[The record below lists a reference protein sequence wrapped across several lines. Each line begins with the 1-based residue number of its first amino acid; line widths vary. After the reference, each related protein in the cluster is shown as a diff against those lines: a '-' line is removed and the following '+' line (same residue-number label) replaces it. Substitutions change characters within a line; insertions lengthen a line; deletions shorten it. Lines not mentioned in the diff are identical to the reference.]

1 MGWTWTYKKAG
12 ESVFDFFSS
21 RWNNE
26 EKREDGSVILR
37 KVLDCAVVRLK
48 TAYLAYEIISL
59 NRREVVACVCLL
71 GYSKDYYNFGFK
83 EMDES
88 MGPFNYDCPERILN
102 LLTPTSNELAKKWRD
117 QCREMIER
125 KKSAPKLHIGD
136 VLEFVE
142 PVRFTNGSVTR
153 HLAVALLRPLRFKIA
168 HPTENGGFETSYGR
182 FRLNR
187 KSLGPGC
194 FTVVGRVK
202 EA

>member
-1 MGWTWTYKKAG
+1 MGWTWTHKEPG
-12 ESVFDFFSS
+12 ESIFDFFSS
-21 RWNNE
+21 RWNDE

-48 TAYLAYEIISL
+48 TAYMAYEILSL

-83 EMDES
+83 DMDEN
-88 MGPFNYDCPERILN
+88 MGPFNHDCPERILN
-102 LLTPTSNELAKKWRD
+102 LLTPTSNGLANKWRYR
-117 QCREMIER
+117 CREMLER
-125 KKSAPKLHIGD
+125 KKSAPKLQVGD
-136 VLEFVE
+136 VLEFAQ

-153 HLAVALLRPLRFKIA
+153 HLAVMALRPLRFKIA
-168 HPTENGGFETSYGR
+168 QPIKNGGFETSCGR
-182 FRLNR
+182 FRLSR
-187 KSLGPGC
+187 QSLESGC

>member
-1 MGWTWTYKKAG
+1 MGWTWTHKEPG
-12 ESVFDFFSS
+12 ESIFDFFSS
-21 RWNNE
+21 RWNDE

-83 EMDES
+83 DMDEN
-88 MGPFNYDCPERILN
+88 MGLFNYDCPERILN
-102 LLTPTSNELAKKWRD
+102 LLTPTSNGLANKWRYR
-117 QCREMIER
+117 CREMLEK
-125 KKSAPKLHIGD
+125 KKSAPKLQVGD
-136 VLEFVE
+136 VLEFAQ

-153 HLAVALLRPLRFKIA
+153 HLAVMALRPLRFKIA
-168 HPTENGGFETSYGR
+168 QPAKNGGFKTSYGR

-187 KSLGPGC
+187 QSIEPGC

>member
-1 MGWTWTYKKAG
+1 MGWTWTHKEQG
-12 ESVFDFFSS
+12 ESIFDFFSS
-21 RWNNE
+21 RWNDE

-48 TAYLAYEIISL
+48 TAYLAYEIISP

-83 EMDES
+83 DMDEN
-88 MGPFNYDCPERILN
+88 MGLFNYDCPERILN
-102 LLTPTSNELAKKWRD
+102 LLTPTSNGLANKWRYR
-117 QCREMIER
+117 CREMLEK
-125 KKSAPKLHIGD
+125 KKSAPKLQVGD
-136 VLEFVE
+136 VLEFAQ

-153 HLAVALLRPLRFKIA
+153 HLAVMALRPLRFKIA
-168 HPTENGGFETSYGR
+168 QPAKNGGFKTSYGR

-187 KSLGPGC
+187 QSIEPGC